1 MIIQEKSLH
10 LQGMSK
16 KHYIF
21 FLAPTF
27 WRLLLTI
34 IVLLA
39 ASHPMMGETADSL
52 YNIFLNSP
60 ESQKVE
66 VANTVF
72 KILYQQQHIDT
83 ILQFEIPA
91 RAATIETRLH
101 EAMAVFYFEQGL
113 YSASLEA
120 GKRGAK
126 LLVSIKDDQLKSDV
140 LGAVA
145 NAHFRLGNYEDAIK
159 TLMEVYRLDK
169 EIGDKTLI
177 SSDLN
182 TLAAIF
188 LSIEQPVPG
197 LRYIN
202 EAIAIERELQRTDR
216 LAVRLGMA
224 AELYLINQETEKA
237 MDAINEAFDID
248 HKEGRKDKA
257 AVRLIQKAAILE
269 HESRL
274 KEAMDCIHQALPQ
287 LEEANAIYSLAVAYN
302 QLGSINEK
310 QGNHQEATANFKKA
324 LELSI
329 KCGSPKTERIA
340 EYGLW
345 QSMRETNPNAALLHL
360 ERYTLLNDSMQS
372 RIKTAQ
378 LYMMDPSVL
387 ENGKSVNG
395 EDGHVSSKRMLW
407 GGAAF
412 IALLLVALGIA
423 FFTWLQN
430 RRSRQMQR
438 EIQAM
443 RSHLITNIT
452 NTLQTPLTVVLS
464 AGQHLLE
471 EKRASL
477 DDNKKTGEMIVRHG
491 NNMLGLIN
499 ELLDIDKAKTA
510 VDQPEY
516 KPGNI
521 VMFTRQLVEN
531 HVEAA
536 KKNKVFL
543 EFNCPHN
550 EILVFFAPDCVRK
563 IVHCLIDNAMKFTPS
578 KGSITV
584 SLNRLDTSHL
594 TLTVKDTGKG
604 IPVEE
609 RERIFEPFTQSA
621 NGDDAVGTAIDLS
634 LVNQLVQFMNGTIRF
649 DSELNQGTT
658 FTIDFP
664 VRPAENN
671 VVGTNE
677 DGHSFAEQRIMP
689 SGSKRQGGPLV
700 FVVENNEDVAFFIG
714 SLLQNDYEIR
724 FARDGQEAFNN
735 AQELVPAL
743 IITNIMM
750 PVMNGKS
757 LIRELRANES
767 LSHIPVIAL
776 TSDYSEQER
785 LACIEAGADVVLV
798 KPFNSTELKLQACHL
813 ISQRAKLREQL
824 TRTVN
829 NHIDSDKP
837 KSKLA
842 KEDQEFLNRL
852 IDIIHVQM
860 AKDDIDIDHIAAAMS
875 LSPKQLRM
883 RVMSITGLRPI
894 AYVLQVRLN
903 YARRLVAN
911 DSISLTT
918 IANKCGF
925 QTLSHFSKAFKQQ
938 FGMSPLQYRKYQDDP
953 SRLQQNKNP

>member
-1 MIIQEKSLH
+1 M
-10 LQGMSK
+10 QGMSK
-16 KHYIF
+16 RSHIPF
-21 FLAPTF
+21 PAHTF
-27 WRLLLTI
+27 WQLLLTT

-39 ASHPMMGETADSL
+39 TSLQPMMSETVDSL
-52 YNIFLNSP
+52 YTIFLNSP

-66 VANTVF
+66 AANTVF
-72 KILYQQQHIDT
+72 KTLYQQQHIDT
-83 ILQFEIPA
+83 LLQFEKNGKT
-91 RAATIETRLH
+91 ATIETRLH
-101 EAMAVFYFEQGL
+101 QAMADFYFEQGL
-113 YSASLEA
+113 YSASLDA
-120 GKRGAK
+120 GKRGAD
-126 LLVSIKDDQLKSDV
+126 LLVSVKDDLLKSDV
-140 LGAVA
+140 LNSVA
-145 NAHFRLGNYEDAIK
+145 NAHFRLGNYAQAIK
-159 TLMEVYRLDK
+159 TLMEVYRIDK
-169 EIGDKTLI
+169 KNGDKTLI

-182 TLAAIF
+182 SLAAIF

-197 LRYIN
+197 IRFIN

-216 LAVRLGMA
+216 LAIRLGMA
-224 AELYLINQETEKA
+224 AELYLINQETDKA
-237 MDAINEAFDID
+237 MAAINEAFEID

-274 KEAMDCIHQALPQ
+274 KEALDCINQAMPL
-287 LEEANAIYSLAVAYN
+287 LEEANATYSLAVAYN
-302 QLGSINEK
+302 QLGSIKEK
-310 QGNHQEATANFKKA
+310 QGNHQDAVSSFKKA

-329 KCGSPKTERIA
+329 KCGSPKTERTA

-345 QSMRETNPNAALLHL
+345 QSLRANNPNAALFHL
-360 ERYTLLNDSMQS
+360 ERYTVLNDSMQS
-372 RIKTAQ
+372 SIKTAQ
-378 LYMMDPSVL
+378 QYMMGSSDL
-387 ENGKSVNG
+387 IDGESVND
-395 EDGHVSSKRMLW
+395 EDGHKSRKLMKW
-407 GGAAF
+407 GGAA
-412 IALLLVALGIA
+412 LVAMLLTALVIA
-423 FFTWLQN
+423 FFTWHRN
-430 RRSRQMQR
+430 RRIRQMQH

-443 RSHLITNIT
+443 KSHLITNIS

-464 AGQHLLE
+464 AGQHLLG

-477 DDNKKTGEMIVRHG
+477 EDNKKTGEMIVRHG
-491 NNMLGLIN
+491 KNMLGLIN
-499 ELLDIDKAKTA
+499 ELLDIDRARTA
-510 VDQPEY
+510 VDQPDY

-521 VMFTRQLVEN
+521 VMFIRQLVEN

-536 KKNKVFL
+536 RKNKIFL
-543 EFNCPHN
+543 EFNCQQN
-550 EILVFFAPDCVRK
+550 EIVVFFAPDCLRK
-563 IVHCLIDNAMKFTPS
+563 IVRCLIDNAIKFTPS
-578 KGSITV
+578 KGNITV
-584 SLNRLDTSHL
+584 SLNRLDVSHL
-594 TLTVKDTGKG
+594 TLTVQDTGKG

-609 RERIFEPFTQSA
+609 RERIFEPFTQSL
-621 NGDDAVGTAIDLS
+621 NGDDAVETVVGLS
-634 LVNQLVQFMNGTIRF
+634 LVNQLVHFMSGTISV

-664 VRPAENN
+664 VKPAEDTFL
-671 VVGTNE
+671 GTSE
-677 DGHSFAEQRIMP
+677 DGRSFADKRIMP
-689 SGSKRQGGPLV
+689 SGLKKQGGPLV
-700 FVVENNEDVAFFIG
+700 LVVENNEDVAFFIG

-724 FARDGQEAFNN
+724 FAHDGQEAINN

-757 LIRELRANES
+757 LISQLRANET

-776 TSDYSEQER
+776 TSDHSEQER
-785 LACIEAGADVVLV
+785 LACLEAGADVVLV
-798 KPFNSTELKLQACHL
+798 KPFNSSELKLHACHL
-813 ISQRAKLREQL
+813 IGQRAKLREQL
-824 TRTVN
+824 SKTIN
-829 NHIDSDKP
+829 NHIDIDNS
-837 KSKLA
+837 KSKPA

-883 RVMSITGLRPI
+883 RVMSITGMRPI

-918 IANKCGF
+918 IASKCGF

-953 SRLQQNKNP
+953 SRLQQNNNP